1 MKTIDHPIDATE
13 HPVQNIPIA
22 SINTGMKRNILIAF
36 NTALLS
42 YVGACSLFYG
52 WSIRTIIL
60 LSFSIVLILIFKRI
74 YRTWSSAV
82 IKGDSLILKNTEN
95 KALVTHV
102 RSIRSIS
109 SRRLGKKQITSIKYK
124 LDGAQHKALLI
135 SDATENDPPQIMIRR
150 IQREIKN
157 KKANL

>member
-1 MKTIDHPIDATE
+1 MKTIDHPTE

-22 SINTGMKRNILIAF
+22 SINTGMKRSILIAF

-95 KALVTHV
+95 KASVTHV

-109 SRRLGKKQITSIKYK
+109 SRRLGKKQFTSLKYK